1 MSPLILPF
9 TSTEATLARVGGKG
23 ANLAVLTRAGF
34 VVPPGFLITTA
45 AYQAFVEANNLAAQ
59 IMALARAGAP
69 DDPTTL
75 DQTSARIRGLFEQGR
90 MPNDVAEPIVAAYRT
105 LAPQPPLPETEAGQ
119 SHNDGGAGLPV
130 AVRSSAT
137 AEDLPGLSFAGQ
149 QDTYLNIVGAD
160 ALLDAVK
167 RCWGSL
173 WTARAIGYRAR
184 NKIAPDDVA
193 LAVVVQQLIP
203 SEVAGVLFTANPLT
217 GKRDE
222 IVIDAS
228 YGLGEAIVSGQVEPD
243 HYVVDP
249 RSWQITG
256 RKLGAKALALVPR
269 ADGGTNQVAR
279 AGDQQALPDAQI
291 LELAQVSQRVAAHFG
306 SPQDIEWAWAD
317 GRLYLLQSRPIT
329 SLYPL
334 PDLPT
339 APDDPRVY
347 FSLNSV
353 QGVLDP
359 FTPLGCDLLQL
370 LGAGFLELIKV
381 QRPVR
386 QVIPAAGGRLFI
398 DVTDITKL
406 WLAAL
411 SRLDPGARQALSQLI
426 DKGQVELR
434 SPPFLATV
442 GRLPVLAPIVMRM
455 AVALRTPDFE
465 RAHALAA
472 AEAFLN
478 DARTRSAAARTLAD
492 RLEALK
498 FDLSRA
504 IPTILPAVGPV
515 VAPGLVLMSRIGGW
529 LERWLGLPSNA
540 VFQVLR
546 GLPHN
551 VTTEMDLRLWALVQA
566 IRADA
571 AARDTLLHMPVEE
584 QAAAYA
590 RGALPATAQQAI
602 KQFLD
607 KYGMRAVA
615 EIDIGRPR
623 WRDDPTPILQTI
635 HGYLQLDDLSHAP
648 DALFAHGADEAA
660 RLAAEWTGQVRR
672 TPFGA
677 IRARLLGGAI
687 DRMRRLIGL
696 RESPKFYLISLLGTY
711 RDALLAHARELA
723 ERGTLDQ
730 ADDIFFLSLDQLG
743 RFARGEPLNLK
754 ALVAEQRAEYE
765 HNRANRRMPRLLLS
779 TGETFYDGLSE
790 AGASD
795 LIGDP
800 VSPGVVEGPVR
811 VVHDP
816 RGVRLAPGEILVCP
830 ATDPGWTP
838 LFLTAGG
845 LVMEVGGMITHGSVV
860 AREYGIPA
868 VVGVQAATTR
878 LHTGQRVRVDGTQG
892 RITILDEAPEPDE
905 KVVTSIA
912 E

>member
-1 MSPLILPF
+1 MSPLILPL
-9 TSTEATLARVGGKG
+9 TSSNATLARVGGKG
-23 ANLAVLTRAGF
+23 ANLAALTRAGF
-34 VVPPGFLITTA
+34 MVPPGFLVTTA
-45 AYQAFVEANNLAAQ
+45 AYQAFVVANDIAPQ
-59 IMALARAGAP
+59 ILSLARGVVP
-69 DDPTTL
+69 DDPVAL
-75 DQTSARIRGLFEQGR
+75 DQTSEQIRALFEQGH
-90 MPNDVAEPIVAAYRT
+90 MPHDVAEPIVAAYR
-105 LAPQPPLPETEAGQ
+105 ALP
-119 SHNDGGAGLPV
+119 GGAEGAQPV

-184 NKIAPDDVA
+184 NNIAPDDVA

-203 SEVAGVLFTANPLT
+203 AEVAGVLFTANPLT

-256 RKLGAKALALVPR
+256 RKLGAKAFAIVPR
-269 ADGGTNQVAR
+269 AAGGTDQVTR
-279 AGDQQALPDAQI
+279 GGDQQALPDVQI
-291 LELAQVSQRVAAHFG
+291 IELAQVSRRVAAHFG

-317 GRLYLLQSRPIT
+317 GQLYLLQSRPIT

-334 PDLPT
+334 PDLPA

-347 FSLNSV
+347 FSFNSV

-359 FTPLGCDLLQL
+359 FTPLGSDLLQL
-370 LGAGFLELIKV
+370 LGNGFLRLFKI
-381 QRPVR
+381 QRPVQ

-398 DVTDITKL
+398 DITDITRL

-411 SRLDPGARQALSQLI
+411 RRLDPGARQALSQLI
-426 DKGQVELR
+426 DKGQVGLR
-434 SPPFLATV
+434 SPP
-442 GRLPVLAPIVMRM
+442 LAPALWRLLPTLAPFQLRVAI
-455 AVALRTPDFE
+455 ALRTPDFA
-465 RAHALAA
+465 RARALAA
-472 AEAFLN
+472 TDAFLN
-478 DARTRSAAARTLAD
+478 DARVRSAAARTLTD
-492 RLEALK
+492 QLEAIE

-504 IPTILPAVGPV
+504 IPIILPSVGPV
-515 VAPGLVLMSRIGGW
+515 VAPGLVLMGTISGW
-529 LERWLGLPSNA
+529 LERWLGLPSSA
-540 VFQVLR
+540 VFELLR

-551 VTTEMDLRLWALVQA
+551 VTTEMDLRLWALAHA
-566 IRADA
+566 IGADA
-571 AARDTLLHMPVEE
+571 AARDTLLRMPVEE
-584 QAAAYA
+584 QVAAYA
-590 RGALPATAQQAI
+590 RDALPATAQRAI

-607 KYGMRAVA
+607 QYGMRAVA

-623 WRDDPTPILQTI
+623 WRDDPTPILQII
-635 HGYLQLDDLSHAP
+635 HGYLQLDDPNQAP
-648 DALFAHGADEAA
+648 DVLFERGAAEAA
-660 RLAAEWTGQVRR
+660 RLAEEWTAQARR
-672 TPFGA
+672 TRFGA

-696 RESPKFYLISLLGTY
+696 RESPKFYLISLLGIY
-711 RDALLAHARELA
+711 RDALLVYAGELVARGALA
-723 ERGTLDQ
+723 Q
-730 ADDIFFLSLDQLG
+730 VDDIFFLSFEQLR
-743 RFARGEPLNLK
+743 RFARGEGLDLK
-754 ALVAEQRAEYE
+754 GLVASQRAEYE
-765 HNRANRRMPRLLLS
+765 HNRSNRRMPRLLLS
-779 TGETFYDGLSE
+779 TGEAFYDGLGE
-790 AGASD
+790 AGTSD

-800 VSPGVVEGPVR
+800 VSPGVVEGTVR

-845 LVMEVGGMITHGSVV
+845 LVMEVGGMVTHGSVV

-892 RITILDEAPEPDE
+892 RITLLDEAPEPNE
-905 KVVTSIA
+905 QVAATIV